1 MELMNNCKCGGT
13 LSINVGDSIMSGTFR
28 WYASYHC
35 NNCNIN
41 TEMDGNGIDSI
52 PDDIKEL
59 IIKREGG
66 WGLAS
71 SSNNVKIKYL
81 LKKLLKNYDSLI
93 LPKDIF
99 YCGTQNQVKWLK
111 NKLIEKGINEDG
123 LMIKKLD
130 DKKENLQ

>member
-1 MELMNNCKCGGT
+1 MNHCKCGGT
-13 LSINVGDSIMSGTFR
+13 LYINVGDSIMSGTFR

-35 NNCNIN
+35 NNCKIN

-52 PDDIKEL
+52 PDEIKEL
-59 IIKREGG
+59 IIKREGR

-71 SSNNVKIKYL
+71 ASNNVKIKYS
-81 LKKLLKNYDSLI
+81 LKKLLKNYDGLI
-93 LPKDIF
+93 LPKNIF

-130 DKKENLQ
+130 DKKENL